1 LIFLWNCICVAVLL
15 KGKTEMKKGLLWLF
29 FIAVLI
35 SKTIPAMAADT
46 MPVSN
51 AAVDYS
57 CLVTVP
63 GGTFTQTDGINSFSH
78 TISTFMIGKYQ
89 VTYELWHCVYQ
100 WAVINGYTFQNAGT
114 EGSEGTAGAAPTAKK
129 YKPVTTVNWRD
140 VIVWCNALS
149 KKAGLSAV
157 YFSDAGFTT
166 PIKSSVNGAYGN
178 SVNTTPGS
186 FDDPFVNWKADGY
199 RLPTEG
205 EYQYAA
211 SYKSGPGWAPYACAG
226 GAATDCMDE
235 TAAALNACYSANC
248 SIAQT
253 VGGKIPNALGIY
265 DMSENVWE
273 WCWDWYGNYPA
284 ISETN
289 YKGPVSGSS
298 RVKRGGSYFS
308 GAGYVELGGRGSDFP
323 YDTYDDYGFR
333 FVRSN

>member
-1 LIFLWNCICVAVLL
+1 MS
-15 KGKTEMKKGLLWLF
+15 T
-29 FIAVLI
+29 IAAI
-35 SKTIPAMAADT
+35 SPV
-46 MPVSN
+46 MPN
-51 AAVDYS
+51 APVDYS
-57 CLVTVP
+57 GLVYVP

-89 VTYELWHCVYQ
+89 VTYDLWYCVYQ

-114 EGSEGTAGAAPTAKK
+114 EGNDETAGAAPTAGK

-149 KKAGLSAV
+149 QKTGLSAV

-166 PIKSSVNGAYGN
+166 PIKSSASGSYGS
-178 SVNTTPGS
+178 SVNATAGS
-186 FDDPFVNWKADGY
+186 FDDPFVNWKANGY

-211 SYKSGPGWAPYACAG
+211 SYKCHAGWAPYTCASG
-226 GAATDCMDE
+226 TATAGRMDE
-235 TAAALNACYSANC
+235 IETALAAIYSADC
-248 SIAQT
+248 STAQA
-253 VGGKIPNALGIY
+253 VGGKTANALGIY

-273 WCWDWYGNYPA
+273 WCWDWYGTYPD
-284 ISETN
+284 ISETD
-289 YKGPVSGSS
+289 YTGPASGSG

-308 GAGYVELGGRGSDFP
+308 GAGYLELDGRGSDFP

-333 FVRSN
+333 FVRIN